1 MNGPRFDE
9 LLRKL
14 VAAEVSFVL
23 IGGLAV
29 NAWGVVR
36 GTKDLD
42 VVVDSEPDNLN
53 RLALLAVETGGH
65 VHTGEAL
72 LSSPFSIAAA
82 LTEGERVEIETN
94 LGPLDVVQGLPGV
107 PSYDA
112 LRARAKDVEILGV
125 TIPVCSLDDLLTM
138 KRAAGRTRDLAD
150 LEDLSAAHGS
160 E

>member
-1 MNGPRFDE
+1 MSEPRFDE
-9 LLRKL
+9 LLHKL
-14 VAAEVSFVL
+14 VAANVSFVL

-42 VVVDSEPDNLN
+42 VVVDPEQDNLN
-53 RLALLAVETGGH
+53 RLALLAAETGGH

-82 LTEGERVEIETN
+82 LNEGERVEIETS

-107 PSYDA
+107 PDYET

-125 TIPVCSLDDLLTM
+125 VIPVCSLDDLLAM
-138 KRAAGRTRDLAD
+138 KRAAGRTRDIAD
-150 LEDLSAAHGS
+150 LEDLDTAHGDG
-160 E
+160 

>member
-1 MNGPRFDE
+1 MSEPRFDE
-9 LLRKL
+9 LLHKL
-14 VAAEVSFVL
+14 VAANVSFVL

-53 RLALLAVETGGH
+53 RLAALAAETGGH

-82 LTEGERVEIETN
+82 LAEGERVEIETS

-107 PSYDA
+107 PNYDA

-125 TIPVCSLDDLLTM
+125 VIPVCSLDDLLAM
-138 KRAAGRTRDLAD
+138 KRAAGRTRDIAD
-150 LEDLSAAHGS
+150 LEDLDTAHGS
-160 E
+160 N

>member
-1 MNGPRFDE
+1 MSEPRFDE
-9 LLRKL
+9 LLHKL
-14 VAAEVSFVL
+14 VAANVSFVL

-42 VVVDSEPDNLN
+42 VVVDPEQDNLN
-53 RLALLAVETGGH
+53 RLALLAAETGGH

-82 LTEGERVEIETN
+82 LNEGERVEIETS

-107 PSYDA
+107 PDYET

-125 TIPVCSLDDLLTM
+125 VIPVCSLDDLLAM
-138 KRAAGRTRDLAD
+138 KRAAGRTRDIAD
-150 LEDLSAAHGS
+150 LEDLDTAHGAG
-160 E
+160 